1 MVYVLEFSTT
11 KFVEDQILVI
21 EVMNNVQKLCKLSD
35 GYAVSEPT
43 SKFGWTFF
51 SIAIN
56 SNLYLAIS
64 QEFSD
69 MIKKAK
75 GNKPEEKFN
84 NFISDFFESQGC
96 KIRVKLVDEII

>member
-11 KFVEDQILVI
+11 KFEDKSLII
-21 EVMNNVQKLCKLSD
+21 DIMNNIQITCKLSNS
-35 GYAVSEPT
+35 YAVSEST

-56 SNLYLAIS
+56 SNLYQEIS

-69 MIKKAK
+69 KIKKTK
-75 GNKPEEKFN
+75 GDKPEEKFG
-84 NFISDFFESQGC
+84 NFMSEFFESQGC
-96 KIRVKLVDEII
+96 KIRVKFADEQI

>member
-21 EVMNNVQKLCKLSD
+21 DIMNSLQKLCKISD

-56 SNLYLAIS
+56 SNLYLKIS
-64 QEFSD
+64 QEFND

-75 GNKPEEKFN
+75 GNKPEEKFG
-84 NFISDFFESQGC
+84 NFMSNFLESQGC
-96 KIRVKLVDEII
+96 KIRVKFADEVI

>member
-21 EVMNNVQKLCKLSD
+21 DIMNSLQKLCKISD
-35 GYAVSEPT
+35 GYAVREPT

-56 SNLYLAIS
+56 SNLYLEIS
-64 QEFSD
+64 QEFND
-69 MIKKAK
+69 VIKKAK
-75 GNKPEEKFN
+75 GNKPEEKFG
-84 NFISDFFESQGC
+84 NFMSNFLESQGC
-96 KIRVKLVDEII
+96 KIRVKFADEVI

>member
-21 EVMNNVQKLCKLSD
+21 EAMNNVQKLCKIHD

-56 SNLYLAIS
+56 SNLYLEIS
-64 QEFSD
+64 QEFND
-69 MIKKAK
+69 AIKKAK
-75 GNKPEEKFN
+75 GNKPEERFG
-84 NFISDFFESQGC
+84 NFMSDFFESQGC
-96 KIRVKLVDEII
+96 KIRVKLVDEEI

>member
-21 EVMNNVQKLCKLSD
+21 DIMNSLQKLCKISD

-56 SNLYLAIS
+56 SNLYLEIS
-64 QEFSD
+64 QEFND

-75 GNKPEEKFN
+75 GNKPEEKFG
-84 NFISDFFESQGC
+84 NFMSNFLESQGC
-96 KIRVKLVDEII
+96 KIRVKFVDEVI